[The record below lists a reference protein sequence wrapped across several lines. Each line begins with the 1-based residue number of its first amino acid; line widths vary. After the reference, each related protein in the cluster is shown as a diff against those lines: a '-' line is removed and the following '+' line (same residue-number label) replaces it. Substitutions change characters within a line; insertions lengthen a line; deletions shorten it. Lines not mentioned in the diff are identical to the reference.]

1 MIRRGHSETK
11 RGSVNEPV
19 INQRPKPACG
29 PLPAHI
35 NAYLKFP
42 EERGYKQHTIRPD
55 SLLLT
60 DLDDWLVRKGHR
72 VIDLNETM
80 LERFLRYAFSQAV
93 VDLWTPQFLARLSW
107 ELQEQVRSSSASER
121 PLP

>member
-1 MIRRGHSETK
+1 MRIS
-11 RGSVNEPV
+11 
-19 INQRPKPACG
+19 
-29 PLPAHI
+29 
-35 NAYLKFP
+35 NAYLKLL

-80 LERFLRYAFSQAV
+80 LEGFLRYHMRRRHSRCQA
-93 VDLWTPQFLARLSW
+93 A
-107 ELQEQVRSSSASER
+107 
-121 PLP
+121 

>member
-1 MIRRGHSETK
+1 MSPSLTNDRS
-11 RGSVNEPV
+11 PL
-19 INQRPKPACG
+19 CG

-72 VIDLNETM
+72 VILFRNA
-80 LERFLRYAFSQAV
+80 RRLRPECRRAGALHTRSRQSLFSRSKLLDSRGSSGRCRQRR
-93 VDLWTPQFLARLSW
+93 RL
-107 ELQEQVRSSSASER
+107 RNH
-121 PLP
+121 